1 MRREGSVIT
10 KKKRLQVKSQ
20 KNKLIA
26 EQPNRMLVRQLN
38 ATLNRKLKSI
48 QHHLT
53 AQQADLQQY
62 LMKTL
67 QDVIHPP
74 KEVPQDVVY
83 KQLKVLFITP
93 CNDRASSSI
102 SILVEQSL
110 RHLVKSIYEIKAIQ
124 PVGPYLE
131 RSKTDLVLVLGGE
144 EGEILPEESMEAL
157 RTSTVKKALWLTDLS
172 GVKHSEA
179 FISIFDYVFTQKAEN
194 IPTYGRMSNA
204 RCYEVPFPPNP
215 NVYYPQSVLKQD
227 ESDVYIIGDA
237 QPGSSLVD
245 LANHAL
251 LSGKVVRVEGE
262 GWKRFGSF
270 IPVHAQE
277 DRAALYNGSKM
288 VIQDNSSVRSV
299 LEVAACGTFQ
309 LNSILTNRNL
319 DTDVFQ
325 SYNSQEE
332 LTQKFDFYWNRVDQR
347 RLAASR
353 AMAYVKYNHSYL
365 QSSLQLLDRIFR

>member
-1 MRREGSVIT
+1 M
-10 KKKRLQVKSQ
+10 
-20 KNKLIA
+20 LI
-26 EQPNRMLVRQLN
+26 RQMN

-48 QHHLT
+48 QHQLT
-53 AQQADLQQY
+53 AQQADLQQH
-62 LMKTL
+62 LMETL

-74 KEVPQDVVY
+74 KEVPPDIVY
-83 KQLKVLFITP
+83 KQLNVLFITP

-102 SILVEQSL
+102 SIIVEQSL
-110 RHLVKSIYEIKAIQ
+110 RHLVKSIYEMKAIQ

-157 RTSTVKKALWLTDLS
+157 RTSPVKKALWLTDLS
-172 GVKHSEA
+172 GVKHSKS

-237 QPGSSLVD
+237 QPGSSLVE

-251 LSGKVVRVEGE
+251 LSGKVVRVEGK

-270 IPVHAQE
+270 IPVHAHE

-288 VIQDNSSVRSV
+288 VIQDNSPVRSV

-309 LNSILTNRNL
+309 LNSITTNRNL

-332 LTQKFDFYWNRVDQR
+332 LIEKFDFYWNRVDQR

-353 AMAYVKYNHSYL
+353 AMAYVTYNHSYL